1 MKKCIFL
8 CLLILA
14 VGSITWTQ
22 DPPQLQ
28 QNSTIL
34 APPRVLI
41 TVVRPEHYEQVL
53 RGEQQTIQWAKIG
66 DIGRPTIEI
75 KKGDV
80 VVRSYPLVTPEG
92 PIAGKWRWT
101 WEVPAALAE
110 GNDYRVRVV
119 SENGRAA
126 DHGPYFS
133 VVASKI
139 EIYMPREGSHYPRG
153 TTMTIHF
160 RCFNVTQNVR
170 VYPLNF
176 ANYPIAVNIPANT
189 GYVDW
194 PTAGTSPD
202 GEVIFPVGGRI
213 VVCTMDG
220 RVYAESHAYT
230 IDD

>member
-1 MKKCIFL
+1 MKKLLFL
-8 CLLILA
+8 CLA
-14 VGSITWTQ
+14 VAAAGAVAWTD
-22 DPPQLQ
+22 DPPRIE
-28 QNSTIL
+28 TVGKIL

-41 TVVRPEHYEQVL
+41 TVVRPERHEQVL
-53 RGEQQTIQWAKIG
+53 RGEQQTVQWAKVG

-80 VVRSYPLVTPEG
+80 VVRTYSLVTPEG
-92 PIAGKWRWT
+92 PISGKWRWT
-101 WEVPAALAE
+101 WDVPATLAP
-110 GNDYRVRVV
+110 GHDYRVRVI
-119 SENGRAA
+119 SENGRAS
-126 DHGPYFS
+126 DLGDYFS

-139 EIYMPREGSHYPRG
+139 EIYLPRSGSHYARG
-153 TTMTIHF
+153 STMTIHF

-176 ANYPIAVNIPANT
+176 ANYPIATNIRPDT

-202 GEVIFPVGGRI
+202 GEVIMPDGGRI
-213 VVCTMDG
+213 VVTTMDG
-220 RVYAESHAYT
+220 SVYAESHAYT